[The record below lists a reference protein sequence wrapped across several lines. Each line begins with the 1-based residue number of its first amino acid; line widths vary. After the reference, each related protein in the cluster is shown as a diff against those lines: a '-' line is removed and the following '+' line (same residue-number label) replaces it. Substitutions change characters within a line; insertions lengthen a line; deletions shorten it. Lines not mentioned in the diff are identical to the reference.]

1 VGRQFMEP
9 IKARW
14 RVHARTGILALTVL
28 LCDTG
33 VGTGTIAHS
42 SLPRKDFSQP
52 PSLSAFHFASRWQ
65 VLRAQVPVVGSYH
78 VAGISDFIVS
88 PAELLPPIQGLGGTS
103 SKKPFGA
110 TPSDFSERAAPKGFR
125 RLVVV
130 APPLTGILNFLP
142 VI

>member
-1 VGRQFMEP
+1 MEP

-14 RVHARTGILALTVL
+14 RVHARTGTLALTVL

-65 VLRAQVPVVGSYH
+65 VLRPQVPVVGSYH
-78 VAGISDFIVS
+78 VAGISDFVVS